1 MKLTILLTTV
11 LLTVTMT
18 VSAQQRYV
26 GGDISLLPTYEAN
39 GAWWIDAGNQHITD
53 MLQYLKSQGFTSLRV
68 RLFVDPSNAHQAHKM
83 QGVRQDLAY
92 VKDLGR
98 RIKAA
103 GFTFLLDFHYSD
115 TWADP
120 GKQFTPDAWLSLTD
134 EQLYQKIYDYTR
146 DCLQQLVAAGATPDF
161 IQTGNEISYG
171 MLWGKGV
178 KTIDT
183 YKVSANGVEGKV
195 EYSYNSPSYKL
206 CYYDNSHE
214 ANWQRFIKLLK
225 QAGKACREVCPEAK
239 IILHSE
245 RVPRPANISNFM
257 QRMQD
262 SGVDYDILGL
272 SYYPYIHGS
281 LTQLE
286 LALNRTASY
295 DKDVMIVE
303 TGYYY
308 AWEPSDV
315 ETSQKAT
322 WPITPQGQA
331 AYVRDLVAYLK
342 DKPRVVGLYWW
353 AVENTENGIND
364 WNNKR
369 VTDGWVNYS
378 LFNDKDG
385 SVWGYGKVMP
395 AMAELK
401 AFAEGS
407 STGIV
412 GVSKDEEGGTR
423 NEEGGMRNEER
434 YGRWYTPDG
443 LHLDSRP
450 LRPGVYIRDGRKVL
464 MK

>member
-1 MKLTILLTTV
+1 M
-11 LLTVTMT
+11 
-18 VSAQQRYV
+18 
-26 GGDISLLPTYEAN
+26 
-39 GAWWIDAGNQHITD
+39 
-53 MLQYLKSQGFTSLRV
+53 
-68 RLFVDPSNAHQAHKM
+68 
-83 QGVRQDLAY
+83 
-92 VKDLGR
+92 
-98 RIKAA
+98 
-103 GFTFLLDFHYSD
+103 
-115 TWADP
+115 
-120 GKQFTPDAWLSLTD
+120 
-134 EQLYQKIYDYTR
+134 
-146 DCLQQLVAAGATPDF
+146 
-161 IQTGNEISYG
+161 
-171 MLWGKGV
+171 
-178 KTIDT
+178 
-183 YKVSANGVEGKV
+183 

-331 AYVRDLVAYLK
+331 AYV
-342 DKPRVVGLYWW
+342 
-353 AVENTENGIND
+353 
-364 WNNKR
+364 
-369 VTDGWVNYS
+369 
-378 LFNDKDG
+378 KDG

-443 LHLDSRP
+443 IRLDSHP
-450 LRPGVYIRDGRKVL
+450 LRPGIYIRDGRKVIV
-464 MK
+464 K

>member
-1 MKLTILLTTV
+1 MKLTTLLTTV
-11 LLTVTMT
+11 FLTVTMT
-18 VSAQQRYV
+18 ISAQQRYV

-39 GAWWIDAGNQHITD
+39 GAWWNDADNQHITD

-68 RLFVDPSNAHQAHKM
+68 RLFVDPSKAHQAHKM

-92 VKDLGR
+92 VKALGQ

-115 TWADP
+115 SWADP
-120 GKQFTPDAWLSLTD
+120 SKQFTPDAWLSLTD
-134 EQLYQKIYDYTR
+134 EQLYTKIYDYTR

-178 KTIDT
+178 KTEDT
-183 YKVSANGVEGKV
+183 YDASAGKGEV
-195 EYSYNSPSYKL
+195 KYSNNDASYKL
-206 CYYDNSHE
+206 CYYDDRHE

-245 RVPRPANISNFM
+245 RVPRPANIGNFM
-257 QRMQD
+257 QRMQEG
-262 SGVDYDILGL
+262 GVDYDILGL
-272 SYYPYIHGS
+272 SYYPYTHGS
-281 LTQLE
+281 LTQLG
-286 LALNRTASY
+286 LALNQTANY

-315 ETSQKAT
+315 ESSQKAT
-322 WPITPQGQA
+322 WPITPAGQA

-342 DKPRVVGLYWW
+342 DKPRVIGLYWW
-353 AVENTENGIND
+353 SVENTENGIDD
-364 WNNKR
+364 WDNKR

-378 LFNDKDG
+378 LFNDKDDK
-385 SVWGYGKVMP
+385 VWGYGKVMP

-412 GVSKDEEGGTR
+412 GVSR
-423 NEEGGMRNEER
+423 NETN

>member
-1 MKLTILLTTV
+1 MKLTTLLTTV
-11 LLTVTMT
+11 FLTVTMT
-18 VSAQQRYV
+18 ISAQQRYV

-39 GAWWIDAGNQHITD
+39 GAWWNDADNQHITD

-68 RLFVDPSNAHQAHKM
+68 RLFVDPSKAHQAHKM

-92 VKDLGR
+92 VKALGQ

-115 TWADP
+115 SWADP
-120 GKQFTPDAWLSLTD
+120 SKQFTPDTWLSLTD

-146 DCLQQLVAAGATPDF
+146 DCLQQLVATGATPDF

-178 KTIDT
+178 KTEDT
-183 YKVSANGVEGKV
+183 YDASAGKGEV
-195 EYSYNSPSYKL
+195 KYSNNDASYKL
-206 CYYDNSHE
+206 CYYDDRHE

-245 RVPRPANISNFM
+245 RVPRPANIGNFM
-257 QRMQD
+257 QRMQEG
-262 SGVDYDILGL
+262 GVDYDILGL
-272 SYYPYIHGS
+272 SYYPYTHGS
-281 LTQLE
+281 LTQLG
-286 LALNRTASY
+286 LALNQTANY

-315 ETSQKAT
+315 ESSQKAT
-322 WPITPQGQA
+322 WPITPAGQA

-342 DKPRVVGLYWW
+342 DKPRVIGLYWW
-353 AVENTENGIND
+353 SVENTENGIDD
-364 WNNKR
+364 WDNKR

-378 LFNDKDG
+378 LFNDKDDK
-385 SVWGYGKVMP
+385 VWGYGKVMP

-412 GVSKDEEGGTR
+412 GVSR
-423 NEEGGMRNEER
+423 NETN